1 MNEFLGGM
9 MKMYKRVFIA
19 LAVAGCLAGCTYTEP
34 VPTESVESA
43 ERPPSPGLPQPPA
56 PAPSVVPRTLQGQF
70 QSQAAVTLGTATIR
84 VADSGTVL
92 QLDGFTTKA
101 GDDLR
106 LMLSPGILAPDST
119 GQPGLSSSTL
129 IELGPLSGSPQ
140 QRIDIDAR
148 MWSAMPSPVRS
159 VVVYNY
165 ADKTTYATANLS

>member
-1 MNEFLGGM
+1 M
-9 MKMYKRVFIA
+9 
-19 LAVAGCLAGCTYTEP
+19 
-34 VPTESVESA
+34 
-43 ERPPSPGLPQPPA
+43 
-56 PAPSVVPRTLQGQF
+56 PRTMHGQF
-70 QSQAAVTLGTATIR
+70 QSQAAVTRGTATIR
-84 VADSGTVL
+84 VAASGTVL
-92 QLDGFTTKA
+92 QLDGFTTGA

-148 MWSAMPSPVRS
+148 MWSAMAVPVRS

-165 ADKTTYATANLS
+165 ADKTAYATANLS